1 MQVAGRAARNV
12 NGKVILYADNIT
24 DSMRHLIDE
33 TKRRRKIQEDYN
45 KKNDITP
52 QSIIKSIRDSSL
64 FSDRQNQNR
73 NKKFSKSDYEI
84 NFDNI
89 EELELL
95 KKLKKDM
102 LRASKDLQFEKAAFL
117 RDKIKEIQGEEFS
130 I

>member
-1 MQVAGRAARNV
+1 M
-12 NGKVILYADNIT
+12 KY
-24 DSMRHLIDE
+24 LIDE

-52 QSIIKSIRDSSL
+52 KSIIKSIRDSNL

-73 NKKFSKSDYEI
+73 NKEFDNSDYEI

-89 EELELL
+89 EEVELL